1 MVRARNPELFPTWK
15 SDDWQR
21 KGESVRYAPGLAT
34 LFRIPNPSRAS
45 LTCCTLARSLTRAT
59 SLVECRAS
67 TSRDVTIEL
76 DMSTPG
82 TSGVSKVTVAPLA
95 AEAIHGPEDCTLESS
110 FVVNTGEGLVWTMEW
125 SPVSSQTDSSLLAV
139 GCHPPGSSDSLH
151 ELTELCTKKDAVIQ
165 VWKVKGFGR
174 EATVEPLVNVLHE
187 GGVTW
192 SVCWCPSPQAAE
204 GRLGLLAAVLGDGS
218 VCIWDIPDLSDRD
231 AATAGGLTCRVAP
244 VAELPPHHVDGSIP
258 CTVDWLPHA
267 PHDLLLVGYRDG
279 CVAIVQLADGD
290 SPGERMRVKQYFPAE
305 ALTLTAARWF
315 PARLSGTGAAER
327 RMFVTC
333 GHESVVNVW
342 DARLEYTP
350 RLSVKTTCAYTIQ
363 DMTFTTSPLGVA
375 LALEDSSIRGVLMGA
390 GAIEPQLKSGRPLSM
405 ITFRGALLGSLWAI
419 DTGAPS
425 IFSSESQ
432 QSVAYAGEDGII
444 GIMGNASYPYLAKKR
459 KDADK
464 ALLRLEVSG
473 DSESA
478 FKLSSGDKIPSG
490 TLYADKCKSSKER
503 ADKDTIPNAAHTIY
517 SLRWSKGS
525 LERQSR
531 GQWLA
536 YGNASGIV
544 HIVWVKAPND
554 AEATEDE

>member
-1 MVRARNPELFPTWK
+1 
-15 SDDWQR
+15 
-21 KGESVRYAPGLAT
+21 
-34 LFRIPNPSRAS
+34 
-45 LTCCTLARSLTRAT
+45 
-59 SLVECRAS
+59 
-67 TSRDVTIEL
+67 VTIEL
-76 DMSTPG
+76 DLETPG
-82 TSGVSKVTVAPLA
+82 TDVSKVTVAPLA
-95 AEAIHGPEDCTLESS
+95 AKAIHAPNDGTLASS
-110 FVVNTGEGLVWTMEW
+110 FVINTGEGLVWTMGW
-125 SPVSSQTDSSLLAV
+125 SPVNGDTDTSLLAV

-165 VWKVKGFGR
+165 IWKVRGMGSDAK
-174 EATVEPLVNVLHE
+174 VEPLVNVLHE

-192 SVCWCPSPQAAE
+192 SVCWCPSPRAAE

-218 VCIWDIPDLSDRD
+218 VCVWDIPDLPNNNPSKD
-231 AATAGGLTCRVAP
+231 GVLTCRVAP
-244 VAELPPHHVDGSIP
+244 VAELPPDHVDGSIP

-279 CVAIVQLADGD
+279 CVSIVDLTDGN

-315 PARLSGTGAAER
+315 PAPASATKADRDGDRDGDRDRDRDGDRDGDRAAER
-327 RMFVTC
+327 RIFVTC

-350 RLSVKTTCAYTIQ
+350 RLSIKTMCAYTIQ
-363 DMTFTTSPLGVA
+363 DMTFTTSPLGIA
-375 LALEDSSIRGVLMGA
+375 LALEDSSVRGLLMGA
-390 GAIEPQLKSGRPLSM
+390 DAIEPQLKSGRPLSM
-405 ITFRGALLGSLWAI
+405 ITFRGALLGSLWAV
-419 DTGAPS
+419 DAGAPS
-425 IFSSESQ
+425 NLSPESQ

-459 KDADK
+459 KDADR

-478 FKLSSGDKIPSG
+478 FRLSSGGKIASG
-490 TLYADKCKSSKER
+490 TLYVDKSKSSKDR

-517 SLRWSKGS
+517 SMRWSKECAGC
-525 LERQSR
+525 QGR

-544 HIVWVKAPND
+544 HIVWVKPPDDAELTEDDND
-554 AEATEDE
+554 AAAAAAGDDDNGAS